1 MWNQTLAWASCLMLI
16 GMWSSADV
24 RAQSAAAADDT
35 AIGEITVTARRR
47 EESLQDVPIA
57 VTAISG
63 DALEQRQIYSVKDI
77 AAYSPGLNINSDSAG
92 RSFVSIRGIGTTLIN
107 TVQPGVGIFLDGVYQ
122 PDTSYLN
129 SPIVDVQRIEVLRGP
144 QGTLFG
150 NNTLGG
156 AINVITKQPGDEF
169 EGKAS
174 GAYAG
179 PDNFYS
185 AALSVSGPIIPGA
198 LQARIALADHSQDG
212 FERNTLAG
220 SWANP
225 LNDKSANATLRW
237 EAAESAVFTFN
248 GYYNRVFGGSTP
260 YARVAGPQDYQ
271 EAVTTNQNS
280 TVTLYYK
287 GANLKGVF
295 DVKPLDTTITA
306 TLAYDRRD
314 DTSSVDGDFGPVDL
328 LRAQGVET
336 LQTRTGELR
345 FDTNFTDKISTLIG
359 FFASHETTNSFQ
371 VTTLFVPITTPPT
384 AVQVPASSL
393 GETNSQAIFGTAFW
407 KFADT
412 WELASGVRYDHQVL
426 DATTNSTAADYK
438 ASEWDGRIT
447 LTKHWSADAMTYAS
461 IARGFR
467 GGGQNPPGSPNLIY
481 KGDSVVTSELG
492 TKFQALDH
500 RLSIDADVFYNNY
513 AHFIGQNSL
522 APSTGGVGFVAI
534 NLNSGQVKSYGAELE
549 SHFNVTREWR
559 LDAGLTL
566 LHSRIVNQGEYEQ
579 TTGTTLPSDRILFTP
594 DWNYNL
600 DSSYTFPMVNGRDF
614 VELMVGTV
622 GKGSRT
628 GSSLD
633 PAVAPMLSSYSLI
646 NASLTY
652 RMPHL
657 EFALFATN
665 LLDRQYFES
674 YIDSSALIRA
684 GLPAAIASDLGI
696 MGDRRRVGIRGKYS
710 F

>member
-1 MWNQTLAWASCLMLI
+1 MRIHCWTLGLALI
-16 GMWSSADV
+16 GMSGLRQV
-24 RAQSAAAADDT
+24 QAQSAAGSPGSAPPDNAT
-35 AIGEITVTARRR
+35 IGEITVTARRR

-63 DALEQRQIYSVKDI
+63 DGLEQRQIYSVKDI

-92 RSFVSIRGIGTTLIN
+92 RSFVSIRGVGTTLIN
-107 TVQPGVGIFLDGVYQ
+107 TVQPGVGIFLDGIYQ

-156 AINVITKQPGDEF
+156 AINVITKQPTDVF

-185 AALSVSGPIIPGA
+185 AALSIAGPIIPGT

-212 FERNTLAG
+212 FERNTLSG
-220 SWANP
+220 FWANP

-248 GYYNRVFGGSTP
+248 GYYNRVYGGSTP
-260 YARVAGPQDYQ
+260 YAHVLGPQDY
-271 EAVTTNQNS
+271 EESVPTNQNS

-295 DVKPLDTTITA
+295 DVNPLDTTITA

-314 DTSSVDGDFGPVDL
+314 NSSYVDGDFGPVDL
-328 LRAQGVET
+328 LRAQGSET

-345 FDTNFTDKISTLIG
+345 FDSNFSDRISTLIG
-359 FFASHETTNSFQ
+359 FFASHETTDSLQ
-371 VTTLFVPITTPPT
+371 VTSIFIPVTLHL
-384 AVQVPASSL
+384 PASSS

-447 LTKHWSADAMTYAS
+447 LTKHWSSDLMTYAS

-492 TKFQALDH
+492 TKFEALEH

-522 APSTGGVGFVAI
+522 APSTGGVGFAAI
-534 NLNSGQVKSYGAELE
+534 NLNSGQVKSYGAEFE
-549 SHFNVTREWR
+549 SHFNATREWR
-559 LDAGLTL
+559 FDAGLTL
-566 LHSRIVNQGEYEQ
+566 LHSRIVNQSEYEE
-579 TTGTTLPSDRILFTP
+579 TTGTSLPSNRILFTP

-600 DSSYTFPMVNGRDF
+600 DSSYTFPMLNGRDF
-614 VELMVGTV
+614 MELMVGTV

-628 GSSLD
+628 GSSLN
-633 PAVAPMLSSYSLI
+633 PAVAPVLSSYSLI

-684 GLPAAIASDLGI
+684 GLPAALASDLGL
-696 MGDRRRVGIRGKYS
+696 MGDRRRVGIRGKFS

>member
-1 MWNQTLAWASCLMLI
+1 MRINTWALGLALLGLSGLCRAP
-16 GMWSSADV
+16 
-24 RAQSAAAADDT
+24 AQSTAGTPSAAPAEDAG
-35 AIGEITVTARRR
+35 IGEITVTARRR

-57 VTAISG
+57 VTALSG

-107 TVQPGVGIFLDGVYQ
+107 TVQPGVGIFLDGIYQ

-156 AINVITKQPGDEF
+156 AINVITKQPTDEF

-185 AALSVSGPIIPGA
+185 AALSISGPLIPGA

-212 FERNTLAG
+212 FERNSLSG
-220 SWANP
+220 FWANP

-248 GYYNRVFGGSTP
+248 GYYNRVYGGSTP
-260 YARVAGPQDYQ
+260 YAHVLGPQDYQ
-271 EAVTTNQNS
+271 ETVPTNQNS
-280 TVTLYYK
+280 TTTLYYK
-287 GANLKGVF
+287 GANLKAVF

-306 TLAYDRRD
+306 TMAYDRRD
-314 DTSSVDGDFGPVDL
+314 NTSNVDGDFGPVDL
-328 LRAQGVET
+328 LRAQGSET

-345 FDTNFTDKISTLIG
+345 FDTNFSERISTLIG
-359 FFASHETTNSFQ
+359 FFASHETTNSLQ
-371 VTTLFVPITTPPT
+371 VTSIFIPVTLHL
-384 AVQVPASSL
+384 PASSL

-438 ASEWDGRIT
+438 ASEWDGRVT
-447 LTKHWSADAMTYAS
+447 LTKHWSADLMSYAS

-492 TKFQALDH
+492 TKLQALDH

-549 SHFNVTREWR
+549 SHFNATREWR
-559 LDAGLTL
+559 FDAGLTL
-566 LHSRIVNQGEYEQ
+566 LHSRIVNQGEYEE
-579 TTGTTLPSDRILFTP
+579 TTGTSLPGNRILFTP

-600 DSSYTFPMVNGRDF
+600 DTSYTFPMLNGRDF
-614 VELMVGTV
+614 MELMVATV

-633 PAVAPMLSSYSLI
+633 PAVAPVLSPYSLI

-657 EFALFATN
+657 ELALFGTN
-665 LLDRQYFES
+665 LFDRQYFES

-684 GLPAAIASDLGI
+684 GLPAALASDLGL

>member
-1 MWNQTLAWASCLMLI
+1 MRINTWTLGLAI
-16 GMWSSADV
+16 GLSGWSQV
-24 RAQSAAAADDT
+24 QAQSAAGSPATAPTDDAT
-35 AIGEITVTARRR
+35 IGEITVTARRR

-63 DALEQRQIYSVKDI
+63 EALEQRQIYSVKDI
-77 AAYSPGLNINSDSAG
+77 AAYSPGLNINSDSAS

-107 TVQPGVGIFLDGVYQ
+107 TVQPGVGIFLDGIYQ

-156 AINVITKQPGDEF
+156 AINVITKQPTDEF

-185 AALSVSGPIIPGA
+185 AALSISGPIVPGA
-198 LQARIALADHSQDG
+198 VQGRIALADHSQDG
-212 FERNTLAG
+212 FERNTLVG

-248 GYYNRVFGGSTP
+248 GYYNRVYGGSTP
-260 YARVAGPQDYQ
+260 YAHVQGPQDYQ
-271 EAVTTNQNS
+271 ESVPTNQNS

-306 TLAYDRRD
+306 TMAYDRRD
-314 DTSSVDGDFGPVDL
+314 DTSSADGDFGPVDL
-328 LRAQGVET
+328 LRAQGSET

-345 FDTNFTDKISTLIG
+345 FDTNFTDRISTLIG
-359 FFASHETTNSFQ
+359 FFASHETTDSFQ
-371 VTTLFVPITTPPT
+371 VTSIFIPVTLHL
-384 AVQVPASSL
+384 PASSV
-393 GETNSQAIFGTAFW
+393 GETNSQAIFGTVFW

-447 LTKHWSADAMTYAS
+447 LTKHWSPDAMTYAS

-481 KGDSVVTSELG
+481 KGDSVVTSEVG
-492 TKFQALDH
+492 AKYQALEH

-549 SHFNVTREWR
+549 AHFNATRQWR
-559 LDAGLTL
+559 FDAGLTL
-566 LHSRIVNQGEYEQ
+566 LHSRIVNQGEYEE
-579 TTGTTLPSDRILFTP
+579 TTGSSLPSNRILFTP

-614 VELMVGTV
+614 MELMLGTV

-633 PAVAPMLSSYSLI
+633 PAVAPVLSSYSLI

-657 EFALFATN
+657 ELALFGTN

-674 YIDSSALIRA
+674 YIDSSALIKA
-684 GLPAAIASDLGI
+684 GLPAALASDLGL

>member
-1 MWNQTLAWASCLMLI
+1 MRINTWALGLALLGLSGLCRAP
-16 GMWSSADV
+16 
-24 RAQSAAAADDT
+24 AQSTAGTPSAAPAEDAG
-35 AIGEITVTARRR
+35 IGEITVTARRR

-57 VTAISG
+57 VTALSG

-107 TVQPGVGIFLDGVYQ
+107 TVQPGVGIFLDGIYQ

-156 AINVITKQPGDEF
+156 AINVITKQPTDEF

-185 AALSVSGPIIPGA
+185 AALSISGPLIPGA

-212 FERNTLAG
+212 FERNLLSG
-220 SWANP
+220 FWANP

-248 GYYNRVFGGSTP
+248 GYYNRVYGGSTP
-260 YARVAGPQDYQ
+260 YAHVLGPQDYQ
-271 EAVTTNQNS
+271 ETVPTNQNS
-280 TVTLYYK
+280 TTTLYYK
-287 GANLKGVF
+287 GANLKAVF

-306 TLAYDRRD
+306 TMAYDRRD
-314 DTSSVDGDFGPVDL
+314 NTSNVDGDFGPVDL
-328 LRAQGVET
+328 LRAQGSET

-345 FDTNFTDKISTLIG
+345 FDTNFSERISTLIG
-359 FFASHETTNSFQ
+359 FFASHETTNSLQ
-371 VTTLFVPITTPPT
+371 VTSIFIPVTLHL
-384 AVQVPASSL
+384 PASSL

-438 ASEWDGRIT
+438 ASEWDGRVT
-447 LTKHWSADAMTYAS
+447 LTKHWSADLMSYAS

-492 TKFQALDH
+492 TKLQALDH

-549 SHFNVTREWR
+549 SHFNATREWR
-559 LDAGLTL
+559 FDAGLTL
-566 LHSRIVNQGEYEQ
+566 LHSRIVNQGEYEE
-579 TTGTTLPSDRILFTP
+579 TTGTSLPGNRILFTP

-600 DSSYTFPMVNGRDF
+600 DTSYTFPMLNGRDF
-614 VELMVGTV
+614 MELMVATV

-633 PAVAPMLSSYSLI
+633 PAVAPVLSPYSLI

-657 EFALFATN
+657 ELALFGTN
-665 LLDRQYFES
+665 LFDRQYFES

-684 GLPAAIASDLGI
+684 GLPAALASDLGL

>member
-1 MWNQTLAWASCLMLI
+1 MRMNTCALGLALI
-16 GMWSSADV
+16 GLSGLGQV
-24 RAQSAAAADDT
+24 RAQSAAGGPTAAPADDAT
-35 AIGEITVTARRR
+35 IGEITVTARRR

-107 TVQPGVGIFLDGVYQ
+107 TVQPGVGIFLDGIYQ

-156 AINVITKQPGDEF
+156 AINVITKQPTDEF
-169 EGKAS
+169 EGRVS

-185 AALSVSGPIIPGA
+185 AALSISGPIIPGA
-198 LQARIALADHSQDG
+198 LQGRLALADHSQDG
-212 FERNTLAG
+212 FERNTVSG
-220 SWANP
+220 FWANP

-248 GYYNRVFGGSTP
+248 GYYNRVYGGSTP
-260 YARVAGPQDYQ
+260 YAHVLGPQDY
-271 EAVTTNQNS
+271 EETVPTNQNS
-280 TVTLYYK
+280 TITLYYK

-306 TLAYDRRD
+306 TMAYDRRD
-314 DTSSVDGDFGPVDL
+314 NTSNVDGDFGPVDL
-328 LRAQGVET
+328 LRAQGTEK

-345 FDTNFTDKISTLIG
+345 FDTNFTDRISTLIG
-359 FFASHETTNSFQ
+359 FFASHETTDSLQ
-371 VTTLFVPITTPPT
+371 VTSIFIPVTLHL
-384 AVQVPASSL
+384 PASSS

-412 WELASGVRYDHQVL
+412 WELAGGVRYDHQVL

-447 LTKHWSADAMTYAS
+447 LTKHWSTDAMTYAS
-461 IARGFR
+461 VARGFR

-549 SHFNVTREWR
+549 SHFNATHEWR
-559 LDAGLTL
+559 FDAGVTL
-566 LHSRIVNQGEYEQ
+566 LHSRIVNQGEYEE
-579 TTGTTLPSDRILFTP
+579 TTGTSLPGNRILFTP

-600 DSSYTFPMVNGRDF
+600 DTSYTFPMVNGRDF
-614 VELMVGTV
+614 LELMVGTV

-633 PAVAPMLSSYSLI
+633 PAVSPVLSSYTLI

-657 EFALFATN
+657 EFALFGTN

-684 GLPAAIASDLGI
+684 GLPAGLASDLGL